1 MPRTGKDALAGVLD
15 RATKARTKSIQLKGM
30 EFAGELAEHLLQH
43 AVQMET
49 LYASLKAAVS
59 AEKPSERK
67 IAEIVQQVDSKS
79 QWYDKAEAG

>member
-1 MPRTGKDALAGVLD
+1 MPRTGKDALGGVLD

-59 AEKPSERK
+59 QEKPDDRK
-67 IAEIVQQVDSKS
+67 IAEIVEEVESKS
-79 QWYDKAEAG
+79 KWYEKAEVG